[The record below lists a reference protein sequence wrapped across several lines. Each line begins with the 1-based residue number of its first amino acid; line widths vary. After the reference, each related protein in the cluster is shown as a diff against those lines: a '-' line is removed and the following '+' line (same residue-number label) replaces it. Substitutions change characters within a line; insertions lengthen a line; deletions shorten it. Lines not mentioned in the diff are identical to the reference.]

1 MDVYGTTK
9 AIELL
14 DPTASRLPT
23 AMPWDLSDKA
33 VPEPK
38 GFGPKDLAL
47 PTGNLKATW
56 HLCLREHWPTLH
68 TRRGVCHLLLSRCQ
82 HPPCALRP
90 HILLQILC
98 LAGLQRY
105 GQVPCVPLADRGG
118 SPCAGPSC
126 SEG

>member
-23 AMPWDLSDKA
+23 AMPWDLSNKA
-33 VPEPK
+33 VAEPK

-56 HLCLREHWPTLH
+56 RICLERWPTLH
-68 TRRGVCHLLLSRCQ
+68 TRRRVCHLLLSRCQ
-82 HPPCALRP
+82 HLPCALWP
-90 HILLQILC
+90 HILLQMLR
-98 LAGLQRY
+98 LAGLQGY
-105 GQVPCVPLADRGG
+105 GQVPRVPLADRGG
-118 SPCAGPSC
+118 SPRAGPSC
-126 SEG
+126 SED

>member
-23 AMPWDLSDKA
+23 AMPWDLSNKA
-33 VPEPK
+33 VAEPK

-47 PTGNLKATW
+47 PTGNLK
-56 HLCLREHWPTLH
+56 RWPTLH
-68 TRRGVCHLLLSRCQ
+68 TRRRVCHLLLSRCQ
-82 HPPCALRP
+82 RLPCALRP
-90 HILLQILC
+90 HILLQMLC
-98 LAGLQRY
+98 LAGLQGY

-118 SPCAGPSC
+118 SPRAGPSC
-126 SEG
+126 SED